1 MPRREPNR
9 DLLTAQSQGNSMRD
23 KVFRLV
29 ARTTKSK
36 MAATIAASFF
46 EILVLAGFSAKK
58 LIRNPSA
65 NEALENPENYIAAI
79 RPRMGLSF
87 DSKLELLPD
96 ELDASIIIPAYN
108 AEAHLV
114 ECLNSAIAQVTNYRY
129 EIIAVDDGS
138 SDGTRKILYDYRSRN
153 NLTII
158 RAKNGGVAT
167 ARNRA
172 IAEAR
177 GKYLLFLD
185 SDDRLEKNSV
195 DLLISAAEREQ
206 ADIVQGGYYVIDN
219 SGQVIDEVQYEA
231 RSQGKLDESATQT
244 SGYPWGKAIRR
255 TMFENIRFPDGM
267 DFEDTIFALV
277 LFPLCGRYVALS
289 EPVYNYRDNPSGITQ
304 KVVRSPSALDAY
316 WIVPV
321 LLEQRER
328 LNIPVDENLFN
339 KVQIQFGELLWLR
352 LSGQDRRVIRAAF
365 FAACAVVNVLRN
377 RATRTSKKLE
387 TPYLDYT
394 FRECRYDLWTYACKY
409 GLQ

>member
-1 MPRREPNR
+1 M
-9 DLLTAQSQGNSMRD
+9 
-23 KVFRLV
+23 
-29 ARTTKSK
+29 TKSK
-36 MAATIAASFF
+36 MAAAIAAGFF
-46 EILVLAGFSAKK
+46 EILILAGFSARKF
-58 LIRNPSA
+58 IRNSLA
-65 NEALENPENYIAAI
+65 NETLENPENHIAAI
-79 RPRMGLSF
+79 RPRMESPF
-87 DSKLELLPD
+87 DSKLELLSD

-114 ECLNSAIAQVTNYRY
+114 ECLDSAIAQVTNYRY
-129 EIIAVDDGS
+129 EIIVVDDGS
-138 SDGTRKILYDYRSRN
+138 SDGTGNILNDYRRHN

-158 RAKNGGVAT
+158 RAANGGVAT
-167 ARNRA
+167 ARNKA

-195 DLLISAAEREQ
+195 DLLISAAEKDQ
-206 ADIVQGGYYVIDN
+206 ADIVQGGYFVIDS
-219 SGQVIDEVQYEA
+219 SGQVIEEVRYEA

-255 TMFENIRFPDGM
+255 TMFENVRFPDGM

-289 EPVYNYRDNPSGITQ
+289 EPVYNYRDNPDGITQ
-304 KVVRSPSALDAY
+304 KVVRSSSALDAY

-328 LNIPVDENLFN
+328 LNIPVDENLLN
-339 KVQIQFGELLWLR
+339 KVQIHFGELLWLR

-377 RATRTSKKLE
+377 RVGPTSKKPE
-387 TPYLDYT
+387 TPHLDYT
-394 FRECRYDLWTYACKY
+394 FRECRYDLWAYACKY
-409 GLQ
+409 GLK